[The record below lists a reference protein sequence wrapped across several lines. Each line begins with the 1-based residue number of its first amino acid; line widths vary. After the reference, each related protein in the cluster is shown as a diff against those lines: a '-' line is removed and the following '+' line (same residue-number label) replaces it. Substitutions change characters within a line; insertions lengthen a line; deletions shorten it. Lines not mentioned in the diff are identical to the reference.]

1 MKKMSLLILLLF
13 VFGLMSGVSNA
24 ATVKKAVKAKESV
37 SKVVAPVVTPIV
49 KEAQPSQAIETS
61 VEEDKLADYKEET
74 NKALSALKSQI
85 EKVSSDNKDAKVGG
99 VVFFRWQKYVTNGG
113 TNVNNFG
120 VDRAYLDFK
129 KKLSGD
135 ANVRVTLDVRQ
146 LGSDSTKNLYY
157 YLKYAYVELPVGIP
171 SLLQP
176 IPYTLTAK
184 IGLQHTAWVDWADKM
199 FNLRWIAKSL
209 VDNEGVMSSSDFG
222 LGATGKI
229 SVANMPDIEYHGTLL
244 NGSGYSNSESDGGK
258 DIGLRLNSTLLQN
271 EMVGDLVVGAWQNI
285 HGATKSD
292 ITGTTRQGG
301 LMAGLKNDIYTVY
314 GEYLGGT
321 NISGASIGGKCQ
333 VYGPLTAFARV
344 DNYDPDTTK
353 ANNKL
358 DRSFYGVI
366 YDYSK
371 DVKFSA
377 DMQNVTGGS
386 SASTSKGVTTSVLYL
401 HSMIAF

>member
-61 VEEDKLADYKEET
+61 VEEEKLADYKEET

-209 VDNEGVMSSSDFG
+209 VDNEG
-222 LGATGKI
+222 
-229 SVANMPDIEYHGTLL
+229 
-244 NGSGYSNSESDGGK
+244 
-258 DIGLRLNSTLLQN
+258 
-271 EMVGDLVVGAWQNI
+271 
-285 HGATKSD
+285 
-292 ITGTTRQGG
+292 
-301 LMAGLKNDIYTVY
+301 
-314 GEYLGGT
+314 
-321 NISGASIGGKCQ
+321 
-333 VYGPLTAFARV
+333 
-344 DNYDPDTTK
+344 
-353 ANNKL
+353 
-358 DRSFYGVI
+358 
-366 YDYSK
+366 
-371 DVKFSA
+371 
-377 DMQNVTGGS
+377 
-386 SASTSKGVTTSVLYL
+386 
-401 HSMIAF
+401 